1 MAKDKRHRLIA
12 RILQMKDLKGDNTPA
27 AKRRS
32 KLAITIANL
41 EEKIKTHMQKTTKMR
56 ANGTDSSSLK
66 WWSCGMSWEEI
77 DSAIHRSSKFRR
89 DLLPQE
95 ALGVLVDSIKLSQE
109 VKWELKEA
117 NARP

>member
-1 MAKDKRHRLIA
+1 
-12 RILQMKDLKGDNTPA
+12 
-27 AKRRS
+27 
-32 KLAITIANL
+32 
-41 EEKIKTHMQKTTKMR
+41 
-56 ANGTDSSSLK
+56 
-66 WWSCGMSWEEI
+66 MSWEEI

-117 NARP
+117 NARPKKQKMDTLVILGAYGPEVSPRDNG